1 MENLIEALQSF
12 RSELNGLIID
22 CLVEDIKEEGLCSL
36 CELKEVED
44 KTDAEIIIKNY
55 LKEIDDNP
63 FEFEGKS
70 YDEIQTLKRERKMIG
85 NGKSQVEK
93 KHFIIY
99 CQLTNRINPLPY
111 TTYQMILDGTF

>member
-1 MENLIEALQSF
+1 METLIEAIQSF
-12 RSELNGLIID
+12 KNELNGSIID
-22 CLVEDIKEEGLCSL
+22 YLVEDIKEENLYSL
-36 CELKEVED
+36 DELKIVED
-44 KTDAEIIIKNY
+44 NTDVEIIIKNY
-55 LKEIDDNP
+55 LKEIDDTP

-85 NGKSQVEK
+85 NGKSRVEK
-93 KHFIIY
+93 IY